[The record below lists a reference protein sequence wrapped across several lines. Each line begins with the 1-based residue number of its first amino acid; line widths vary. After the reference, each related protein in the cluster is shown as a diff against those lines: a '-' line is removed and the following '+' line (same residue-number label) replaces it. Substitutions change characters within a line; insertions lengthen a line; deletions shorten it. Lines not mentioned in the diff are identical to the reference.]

1 MRTLERCLCALRP
14 NKRVRQG
21 WQEVAWP
28 GGGKEPKSADQL
40 FELLADWDARN
51 YVVCAATKEG
61 TCEGCCAEC
70 R

>member
-1 MRTLERCLCALRP
+1 
-14 NKRVRQG
+14 VRQG

>member
-1 MRTLERCLCALRP
+1 M
-14 NKRVRQG
+14 RQG

-40 FELLADWDARN
+40 FELLAEWDARN

-61 TCEGCCAEC
+61 TAKDVAPNA